1 MKNKIEHIAI
11 IPARKNSKGFKKKNR
26 ILFDYTANFLKKINW
41 FDKVIVATDDT
52 FLIKKIKKFK
62 FVYFLRS
69 KKNATDNASIKSLM
83 IEITNSLKINYAS
96 IIWLFYL
103 TIPYK
108 KKSDFSNTK
117 KICEK
122 KKFKSAISFR
132 KTLSHPYDCWII
144 GKRLKKF
151 IKNDIYRRQDK
162 IKLYEHFH
170 YISVFKVKELNKL
183 NSELINSNTTP
194 IILNKTDNLIEID
207 SKKDFHSFK
216 SYNNKLSKLKKKK

>member
-26 ILFDYTANFLKKINW
+26 VLFNYTANFLKKISW
-41 FDKVIVATDDT
+41 FDKIIVATDDI
-52 FLIKKIKKFK
+52 FLKKKIKKFK
-62 FVYFLRS
+62 FVYFQRN
-69 KKNATDNASIKSLM
+69 KKNAAGNASIKSLM
-83 IEITNSLKINYAS
+83 LEIVNSLKLKNTA

-108 KKSDFSNTK
+108 KKSDFSNTR
-117 KICEK
+117 KISEK
-122 KKFKSAISFR
+122 KTFKSAISFR

-144 GKRLKKF
+144 GKKLKKF

-162 IKLYEHFH
+162 INLFEHFH

-194 IILNKTDNLIEID
+194 IILDKSENLIEID
-207 SKKDFHSFK
+207 SKKDFRYFK
-216 SYNNKLSKLKKKK
+216 SYNNKLKNFKKKK